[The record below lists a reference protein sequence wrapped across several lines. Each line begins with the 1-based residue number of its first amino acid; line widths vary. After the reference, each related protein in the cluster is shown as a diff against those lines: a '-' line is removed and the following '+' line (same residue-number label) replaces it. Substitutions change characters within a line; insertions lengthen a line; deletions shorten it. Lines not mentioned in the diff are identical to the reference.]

1 MAIIY
6 KNNKQKTNDKEIS
19 NQQTK
24 ETNSNQKQLTN
35 KNLVNQQTCQEK
47 KMLMQNDLQLELYT
61 SIVNQSKN
69 WYHSKVRIEK
79 VNQNAPRKK
88 RKFYFSC

>member
-19 NQQTK
+19 KQQTK
-24 ETNSNQKQLTN
+24 ETNSHQKQSTI

-61 SIVNQSKN
+61 NIVNQSKN
-69 WYHSKVRIEK
+69 
-79 VNQNAPRKK
+79 
-88 RKFYFSC
+88 

>member
-1 MAIIY
+1 MGVG
-6 KNNKQKTNDKEIS
+6 NNKQKTNDKEIS

-47 KMLMQNDLQLELYT
+47 KMLLQNDLQLELYT
-61 SIVNQSKN
+61 NIVNQSKN
-69 WYHSKVRIEK
+69 
-79 VNQNAPRKK
+79 
-88 RKFYFSC
+88 

>member
-47 KMLMQNDLQLELYT
+47 KMLLQNDLQLELYT
-61 SIVNQSKN
+61 NIVNQSKN
-69 WYHSKVRIEK
+69 
-79 VNQNAPRKK
+79 
-88 RKFYFSC
+88 

>member
-61 SIVNQSKN
+61 NIVNQSKN
-69 WYHSKVRIEK
+69 
-79 VNQNAPRKK
+79 
-88 RKFYFSC
+88 